1 MVNSYA
7 VHGRKAYEIND
18 AHDERGWIPP
28 LP

>member
-7 VHGRKAYEIND
+7 VHGRKAFTDYD
-18 AHDERGWIPP
+18 AHNERGGIPP